1 MTIFGDGEQQ
11 RAFSYIDDVAP
22 LIARGPLLSAARNQV
37 FNVGADEPH
46 SLNTL
51 AAAVYDAVRS
61 QGMLSTAAAEP
72 TATMSE
78 GKRAAAAAPDE
89 APVRYLDKRVEVD
102 AAFSDHSKLRCFFQ
116 PPAPVP
122 LAEGLQR
129 MVAWLHTATSGS
141 NGGGGRGSAARA
153 IAPSRINAVEVRKN
167 LPPSWVRWRKR
178 IPHYIILRRF
188 ILVLNRQANIL
199 PRQARDIHRKS

>member
-61 QGMLSTAAAEP
+61 QGMLSTAAA
-72 TATMSE
+72 TKNFCHDGAL
-78 GKRAAAAAPDE
+78 RA
-89 APVRYLDKRVEVD
+89 
-102 AAFSDHSKLRCFFQ
+102 S
-116 PPAPVP
+116 
-122 LAEGLQR
+122 
-129 MVAWLHTATSGS
+129 
-141 NGGGGRGSAARA
+141 RA
-153 IAPSRINAVEVRKN
+153 
-167 LPPSWVRWRKR
+167 
-178 IPHYIILRRF
+178 
-188 ILVLNRQANIL
+188 
-199 PRQARDIHRKS
+199 